1 MANKGLS
8 HIALKTR
15 DLKVTEAF
23 YTNVLGLKVAF
34 RHPPSMIF
42 LSTPGGDDLLNFVKS
57 QKSRS
62 GGQGL
67 DHIGFKITRAGLKQ
81 LEKKLK
87 ENNVAIEGRRG
98 SSALYI
104 SDPNGYQI
112 EYYCD

>member
-15 DLKVTEAF
+15 DLKKTEAF
-23 YTNVLGLKVAF
+23 YTQVLGLEVAF
-34 RHPPSMIF
+34 RHPPGMIF
-42 LSTPGGDDLLNFVKS
+42 LSTPGSDDLLNFVKS
-57 QKSRS
+57 ARSHS

-67 DHIGFKITRAGLKQ
+67 DHIGFKTTRAGLKRM
-81 LEKKLK
+81 ERKLR
-87 ENNVAIEGRRG
+87 ENNITIEGRRG
-98 SSALYI
+98 SNALYF